1 VAEAGG
7 HGATMRLDRFLW
19 FARFARTRSAA
30 QLMAGDGHIR
40 ISGRP
45 ATSRHS
51 PVRIGDVLTFMRG
64 QQVQV
69 IRIAALPW
77 RRGPAPEARACYD
90 DLSIA
95 NVSQEAPAD

>member
-1 VAEAGG
+1 
-7 HGATMRLDRFLW
+7 MRLDRFLW

-30 QLMAGDGHIR
+30 QLLAGDGHVR

-51 PVRIGDVLTFMRG
+51 PVRIGDVLTFIRG

-69 IRIAALPW
+69 IRLVALPR
-77 RRGPAPEARACYD
+77 RRGPAAEARACYD
-90 DLSIA
+90 DLGIA
-95 NVSQEAPAD
+95 NVSQEASPD